1 MNRKDWRNLTN
12 ELLADYQSRSFEQM
26 QEIETVVRNLMPRET
41 HPSPVGL
48 LIAEIKRLRTE
59 IKRLRKDEDLL
70 FDAYTQM
77 RKERDSLLDKMRNDL
92 IAQALLDSSKR
103 NGE

>member
-12 ELLADYQSRSFEQM
+12 GLLADYESRSFEQM
-26 QEIETVVRNLMPRET
+26 QEIETMVRNLMPRET
-41 HPSPVGL
+41 HTCPVGL
-48 LIAEIKRLRTE
+48 LIGE

-77 RKERDSLLDKMRNDL
+77 RKERDSLLEEK
-92 IAQALLDSSKR
+92 

>member
-1 MNRKDWRNLTN
+1 MNRNDWRGLTN
-12 ELLADYQSRSFEQM
+12 ELLADYETRSFEQM

-41 HPSPVGL
+41 HPCPVGL
-48 LIAEIKRLRTE
+48 LIAE

-77 RKERDSLLDKMRNDL
+77 RKERDSLLKEMKNDL
-92 IAQALLDSSKR
+92 IEQALTISSKR